1 MVKKLKHNP
10 LPETLFLSQAVLWI
24 AVDECPLND
33 QAGDGYNSS
42 KSISVSHPLLRID
55 FMDER
60 EKERAYKIEKAR
72 DMLLYLL
79 KNGELIAEAKS
90 VNGKEYSAISQS
102 IWNDSEIDWDNN
114 CIEDK
119 PENSDIRVKMV
130 DLSELFTS
138 DDEAAVRHIPSY
150 TTPYLDLMLKAI
162 VDLNISPTYQPTKE
176 IIISYLKEQ
185 MPELSANLANYMAT
199 FIRLPDAQKGGY
211 WKPPVDNS

>member
-1 MVKKLKHNP
+1 MVKTLKHVSH
-10 LPETLFLSQAVLWI
+10 LEYLTLSQSVLWV
-24 AVDECPLND
+24 AFDELPQSD
-33 QAGDGYNSS
+33 TKSVHQSS
-42 KSISVSHPLLRID
+42 KSISINHPLLRID
-55 FMDER
+55 FMDEP

-79 KNGELIAEAKS
+79 KNGQLVVEARSQDKE
-90 VNGKEYSAISQS
+90 EYSSMPQS
-102 IWNDSEIDWDNN
+102 IWNDCEIDWDDN

-119 PENSDIRVKMV
+119 PEFSEIRVKML
-130 DLSELFTS
+130 DLSSLFTS
-138 DDEAAVRHIPSY
+138 DDETAVRNIPSY

-176 IIISYLKEQ
+176 VIVSYLKEQ

-211 WKPPVDNS
+211 WKPTVGSS

>member
-1 MVKKLKHNP
+1 MQKKLK
-10 LPETLFLSQAVLWI
+10 TSLSPDYISLSSSVLWV
-24 AVDECPLND
+24 AFDELPHSDIKSVC
-33 QAGDGYNSS
+33 QSS
-42 KSISVSHPLLRID
+42 KSISINHPLLRID
-55 FMDER
+55 FMGEP

-79 KNGELIAEAKS
+79 KNGQLVVEARS
-90 VNGKEYSAISQS
+90 QGREEYSSIPQS
-102 IWNDSEIDWDNN
+102 IWNDCEIDWDDN

-119 PENSDIRVKMV
+119 PEYIDIRIKTS
-130 DLSELFTS
+130 DLSSLFTT
-138 DDEAAVRHIPSY
+138 DDETAVRNIPNY

-176 IIISYLKEQ
+176 VIISYLKEQ

-211 WKPPVDNS
+211 WKPTADNS